1 MKSKKILAILLST
14 ILTFGLI
21 SCKNT
26 DNNSSSGDTTT
37 PNQSTSQNQSDNSK
51 ITDTND
57 LIKLI
62 GKSADD
68 IKKIF
73 GDGEENIY
81 EKDLL
86 GIYYAN
92 EDILGE
98 KANLDIGFDDDT
110 NKVSTVSVSFKNETE
125 ETYTKV
131 YEKLTNDLGT
141 PTSKENDAEDI
152 EYKETWE
159 KGGSTINIIKMGNS
173 TNINIE

>member
-14 ILTFGLI
+14 ILTFGLM

-26 DNNSSSGDTTT
+26 DNNSLSGDTNQ
-37 PNQSTSQNQSDNSK
+37 NQSTSQNQSDNSK

-62 GKSADD
+62 GKSSDD

-86 GIYYAN
+86 GIYYAD

-98 KANLDIGFDDDT
+98 KASLDIGFDDDT
-110 NKVSTVSVSFKNETE
+110 NKVSTVSVSFKSETK
-125 ETYTKV
+125 ETYTKIS
-131 YEKLTNDLGT
+131 EKLTSDLGT
-141 PTSKENDAEDI
+141 PTSKEDNAEDI
-152 EYKETWE
+152 EYKETW
-159 KGGSTINIIKMGNS
+159 KKDNSTVNIIKMGDY